1 MAARAVKVSM
11 ANQAAAGTLPV
22 CPKEPKE
29 KIAQYSIIPRAA
41 RLTGMPHLCPLRMP
55 DPPMII
61 ASAVRNSAMSKKM
74 VSKGFS
80 T

>member
-1 MAARAVKVSM
+1 MAARAVNVSM

-22 CPKEPKE
+22 CPKEPNE
-29 KIAQYSIIPRAA
+29 KIAQYSIIPKAA
-41 RLTGMPHLCPLRMP
+41 RLTAMPHLCPLKIP

-61 ASAVRNSAMSKKM
+61 AIAVKNSAISKKI
-74 VSKGFS
+74 VSNGFS